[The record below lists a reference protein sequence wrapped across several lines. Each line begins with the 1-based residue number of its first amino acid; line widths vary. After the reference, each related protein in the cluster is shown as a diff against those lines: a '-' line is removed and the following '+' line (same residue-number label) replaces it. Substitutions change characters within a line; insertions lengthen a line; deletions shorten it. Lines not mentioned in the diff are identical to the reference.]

1 MALVSTEVA
10 MQSLLRLN
18 VTCLTTNGEEDRKL
32 RVVLPNSNT
41 VQQLLHKIESHPE
54 CEGKFKELRLMDS
67 GAYLH
72 SQDVLEDVLKE
83 SERDLE
89 ALPMAESERD
99 DNRWLVDIVQQDYIA
114 NRKFREDKHCNYLS
128 CTAGDKMVVRGHTN
142 GWFYCVDES
151 GAAGFLPEWVFEE
164 SDASETECMEPV
176 DHMAVRGYQPG
187 LGVVDRICAKT
198 SGYVDSITFYMHDG
212 RHFSYGHGGDRA
224 AEVLLG
230 RDETI
235 QSVTQIEK
243 QSLGEIV
250 VTTSKREL
258 EFRGYFGRGKH
269 FKRHFFEC
277 QPGQQIHHLEMH
289 DSVLSGIHEVQIPR
303 GEKRRRS
310 RGTGDRHQ
318 RIRLRSNS
326 AQR

>member
-1 MALVSTEVA
+1 

-18 VTCLTTNGEEDRKL
+18 ITCLTTNGKEGRKL
-32 RVVLPNSNT
+32 RVVLSNSNT

-54 CEGKFKELRLMDS
+54 CQGKFKELRLMD

-72 SQDVLEDVLKE
+72 SQDVLQDVLKE

-89 ALPMAESERD
+89 ALPAESERD
-99 DNRWLVDIVQQDYIA
+99 DNRRLVDIVQQDYIA
-114 NRKFREDKHCNYLS
+114 NRRFREDKHCNYLS
-128 CTAGDKMVVRGHTN
+128 CAAGDKMVVRGHAN
-142 GWFYCVDES
+142 GWFYCVNES
-151 GAAGFLPEWVFEE
+151 GAAGYLPEWVFEE
-164 SDASETECMEPV
+164 SDASEAECTEPV
-176 DHMAVRGYQPG
+176 DHMAVSSGYRPG
-187 LGVVDRICAKT
+187 LGVVDRICAMT
-198 SGYVDSITFYMHDG
+198 SGYVDSITFHMHDG
-212 RHFSYGHGGDRA
+212 RQFSYGHGGDRA

-258 EFRGYFGRGKH
+258 EFKGYFGRGKH

-277 QPGQQIHHLEMH
+277 RPGQQVHHLEMQG
-289 DSVLSGIHEVQIPR
+289 SVLSGIHEVQISR
-303 GEKRRRS
+303 GEKRQRS
-310 RGTGDRHQ
+310 QGHRGGHTGGRTGDRHQ